1 MFDESDTTHF
11 CHKTF
16 HGMLAL
22 KKYYGVINFLLQPQ
36 AYYPPNNVTKHCKD
50 EELPD
55 TLLLSKHSI
64 RIFTS
69 TTSMSLMANILEH
82 VCITCY
88 VKTLYF

>member
-55 TLLLSKHSI
+55 TLL
-64 RIFTS
+64 FVETFYQDFYQYYQ
-69 TTSMSLMANILEH
+69 
-82 VCITCY
+82 Y
-88 VKTLYF
+88 VFNG